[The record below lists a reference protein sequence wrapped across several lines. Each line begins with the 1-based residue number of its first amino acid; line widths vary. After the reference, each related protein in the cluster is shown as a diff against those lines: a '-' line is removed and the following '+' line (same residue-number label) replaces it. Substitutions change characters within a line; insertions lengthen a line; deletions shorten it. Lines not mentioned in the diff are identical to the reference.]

1 MSVFTATQLID
12 PLYHSGKIIRLE
24 DYSGRTRNKR
34 VEIKILASFRR
45 RQPEERK
52 HGKPVH
58 SSTTDEI
65 TAIFTIVRS
74 FMAFVVYRL
83 SAKIIISP
91 NKTKYT

>member
-1 MSVFTATQLID
+1 MA
-12 PLYHSGKIIRLE
+12 
-24 DYSGRTRNKR
+24 
-34 VEIKILASFRR
+34 
-45 RQPEERK
+45 
-52 HGKPVH
+52 KPVH

>member
-34 VEIKILASFRR
+34 VEIKILASFHR

-52 HGKPVH
+52 HGKACTQQYNRRDYGYFH
-58 SSTTDEI
+58 
-65 TAIFTIVRS
+65 
-74 FMAFVVYRL
+74 YRTEFHGIRCL
-83 SAKIIISP
+83 SAQCKNNNFS
-91 NKTKYT
+91 K

>member
-45 RQPEERK
+45 RQPEENMA
-52 HGKPVH
+52 KPVH